1 MGLILK
7 EQNGCT
13 LSLVLSDTDGDRY
26 VMSGGRAGSHS
37 LSKDC
42 TDDARL
48 KAHWE
53 GYVAANPL
61 LKYKVHYVR
70 ENQYREY
77 NAKGEKA
84 AVTRRTHKTV
94 MACNLAD
101 AVAQAKAYSRRFY
114 PHCYFTLE
122 GVEELSNA

>member
-1 MGLILK
+1 MPIL
-7 EQNGCT
+7 EQQNGCT
-13 LSLVLSDTDGDRY
+13 LLLVLNDTDGDRY

-53 GYVAANPL
+53 GYLAANPL
-61 LKYKVHYVR
+61 IKYRVHYTR
-70 ENQYREY
+70 EQKFREY
-77 NAKGEKA
+77 INADDKVA
-84 AVTRRTHKTV
+84 ATRQCRKTV

-101 AVAQAKAYSRRFY
+101 AIDQAKAYSERFY
-114 PHCYFTLE
+114 PQWWFSLE
-122 GVEELSNA
+122 GVEIID

>member
-1 MGLILK
+1 MPILK

-13 LSLVLSDTDGDRY
+13 LSLILNDTEGDRY
-26 VMSGGRAGSHS
+26 VMSGGRSGSHS
-37 LSKDC
+37 LSADC
-42 TDDARL
+42 TDPARL

-61 LKYKVHYVR
+61 LKYRVHYTR

-77 NAKGEKA
+77 INAEDKV

-94 MACNLAD
+94 MACNPAD

-114 PHCYFTLE
+114 PQCYFIFE
-122 GVEELSNA
+122 GVEEVSK